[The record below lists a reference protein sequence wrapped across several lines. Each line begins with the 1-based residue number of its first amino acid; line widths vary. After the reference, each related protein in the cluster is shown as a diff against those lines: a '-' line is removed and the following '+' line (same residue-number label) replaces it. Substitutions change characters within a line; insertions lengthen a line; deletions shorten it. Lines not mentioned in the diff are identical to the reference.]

1 MKWVVGALR
10 FDCNGLRVAE
20 KGGAQ
25 QKLFALA
32 AELRCTTKT
41 GSFQPLTRL
50 GDDSSRT
57 SRTSRELNVQS
68 FLSHCFIFYYS
79 LKTISS

>member
-1 MKWVVGALR
+1 MKWVVGAPR
-10 FDCNGLRVAE
+10 FDCNGLRVAG

-41 GSFQPLTRL
+41 GSFLPLTRL
-50 GDDSSRT
+50 GDDSSEGRQGN
-57 SRTSRELNVQS
+57 S
-68 FLSHCFIFYYS
+68 IFNHSYLIVSY
-79 LKTISS
+79 